1 MQQAKYKY
9 GVAMSDYVRRPSLR
23 LSEFMDLRML
33 REALRLDMFRS
44 QAQFFEKYLSVVI
57 LFSIYTRALT
67 FENFSQAS
75 HVRSFF
81 KHPDLVDIMEWPV
94 IFTT

>member
-44 QAQFFEKYLSVVI
+44 QAQFFEKCSQQRCFFWLYSTC
-57 LFSIYTRALT
+57 TRPLT
-67 FENFSQAS
+67 FE
-75 HVRSFF
+75 
-81 KHPDLVDIMEWPV
+81 K
-94 IFTT
+94 

>member
-44 QAQFFEKYLSVVI
+44 QAQSLEKYL
-57 LFSIYTRALT
+57 LFSKYTRALT
-67 FENFSQAS
+67 LENFWQAS

-81 KHPDLVDIMEWPV
+81 KHPDLVAIMEWPV